1 MAGMKTKI
9 EKSGE
14 NLFVVVPKEAVSQLG
29 WTHGD
34 ILGAEV
40 VDGSLKIVRTQTAHD
55 RALEF
60 ARKGIEKY
68 REAFA
73 TLAKS

>member
-1 MAGMKTKI
+1 MASMKTKI
-9 EKSGE
+9 GKSGE

-34 ILGAEV
+34 ILGVEV
-40 VDGSLKIVRTQTAHD
+40 VDGGLKVVRIQTAHD
-55 RALEF
+55 RAMAI
-60 ARKGIEKY
+60 ARRGMAEY
-68 REAFA
+68 HEAFA